1 MSPNTQS
8 LHVLN
13 SPQTESFHITK
24 IQKNGMSQNTESLQ
38 MLKVSKIISLPKQME
53 TAYTEIL

>member
-1 MSPNTQS
+1 MYLI
-8 LHVLN
+8 LHKLKVFIL
-13 SPQTESFHITK
+13 QK
-24 IQKNGMSQNTESLQ
+24 YKKNGMSQNTESLQ